1 MKENKNSTIWITSDT
16 STPTHSYE
24 QLGMEPKKTKES
36 QKHLV
41 YGLKGIADFLHQS
54 ITTAWRLKNSGKY
67 DAAISQ
73 NGRCIITDTDKLLE
87 LMRLDQGSKLPQYDN
102 DTHYYNMYYEQNC

>member
-1 MKENKNSTIWITSDT
+1 MEDRTISTMWVASDT
-16 STPTHSYE
+16 STPAQSYVQPVE
-24 QLGMEPKKTKES
+24 VTKRE
-36 QKHLV
+36 KHLV

-54 ITTAWRLKNSGKY
+54 VTTAWRLKKSGKY

-87 LMRLDQGSKLPQYDN
+87 LMRLDQASKKAQYIP
-102 DTHYYNMYYEQNC
+102 YYNMY

>member
-1 MKENKNSTIWITSDT
+1 MKENITTTTWAASSTALPERSYTL
-16 STPTHSYE
+16 PTDE
-24 QLGMEPKKTKES
+24 KKES
-36 QKHLV
+36 NGAQSHLV

-54 ITTAWRLKNSGKY
+54 ITTAWRLKKSGKY

-87 LMRLDQGSKLPQYDN
+87 LMRLDQASDQPL
-102 DTHYYNMYYEQNC
+102 YYSFYNNVL

>member
-1 MKENKNSTIWITSDT
+1 MWVASDT
-16 STPTHSYE
+16 STPAQSYVQSVE
-24 QLGMEPKKTKES
+24 VTKKE
-36 QKHLV
+36 KHLV

-54 ITTAWRLKNSGKY
+54 ITTAWRLKKSGKY

-87 LMRLDQGSKLPQYDN
+87 LMRLDQASRQSQYIP
-102 DTHYYNMYYEQNC
+102 YYNMY

>member
-1 MKENKNSTIWITSDT
+1 MNKNNNSSTWFMSDT
-16 STPTHSYE
+16 APTPPSPYVNPF
-24 QLGMEPKKTKES
+24 GEPVVKKEAE
-36 QKHLV
+36 KHLV

-54 ITTAWRLKNSGKY
+54 ITTAWRLKKSGKY

-87 LMRLDQGSKLPQYDN
+87 LMRLDQNSKQLDCFP
-102 DTHYYNMYYEQNC
+102 YYNNVY